1 MIKTLCKKVKGN
13 KGFSLIELIIVI
25 AILGVLALILI
36 PRFGGFRERA
46 REASNEA
53 TARTIETAIV
63 TLLADGSLE
72 LDGSGNGTIVIG
84 NDTTVTGVSG
94 VKVTKVSGDEPS
106 TEEAAVQNL
115 LVQLLGT
122 DVKHTDGGVFE
133 VTIYE
138 STLAVEVTPK
148 EKTP

>member
-13 KGFSLIELIIVI
+13 KGFTLIELIIVI

-46 REASNEA
+46 RDASNEA

-63 TLLADGSLE
+63 TLLADESLK

-84 NDTTVTGVSG
+84 NNTTVTTVSG
-94 VKVTKVSGDEPS
+94 VIPN
-106 TEEAAVQNL
+106 AAADVQNL
-115 LVQLLGT
+115 LVPLLGT
-122 DVKHTDGGVFE
+122 DVQHSQGGTFT
-133 VTIYE
+133 VTIDAT
-138 STLAVEVTPK
+138 TLSVEVSP
-148 EKTP
+148 

>member
-72 LDGSGNGTIVIG
+72 LDGGDGSFEIG
-84 NDTTVTGVSG
+84 NSTTVSNVSNLNPG
-94 VKVTKVSGDEPS
+94 T
-106 TEEAAVQNL
+106 EAAVEAL
-115 LVQLLGT
+115 LVPLLGP
-122 DVKHTDGGVFE
+122 DVQHTDGGVFE

>member
-53 TARTIETAIV
+53 TARTIETAVV
-63 TLLADGSLE
+63 TLLADESLK
-72 LDGSGNGTIVIG
+72 LAGSGNGSFEIG
-84 NDTTVTGVSG
+84 SNTAVTNVTGLIPSAD
-94 VKVTKVSGDEPS
+94 GDV
-106 TEEAAVQNL
+106 EAL
-115 LVQLLGT
+115 LVPLLGT

-133 VTIYE
+133 VTIHQ
-138 STLAVEVTPK
+138 STLAVEVTPN
-148 EKTP
+148 P